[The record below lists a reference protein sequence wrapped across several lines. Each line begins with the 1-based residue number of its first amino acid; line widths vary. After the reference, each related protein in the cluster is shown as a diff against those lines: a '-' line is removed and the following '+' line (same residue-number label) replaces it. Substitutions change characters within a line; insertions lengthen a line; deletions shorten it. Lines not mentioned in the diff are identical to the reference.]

1 MNKRIVT
8 IIVTLVITSAF
19 ITGFCEENLSK
30 VNGMQESS
38 NNLVSPTSHES
49 KSFDV
54 NNKKIKAEVITID
67 LKNSKI
73 ELKTALANGTIGA
86 VDTIENI
93 ANSNGAVAAIN
104 GTYFGAYTEDKDP
117 YGVLV
122 VQGKILHTGSHRSV
136 FGFDKDNNVDID
148 ILMPRIRGY
157 NGEPKWKYSWN
168 GYWLNHTPIKGG
180 ESVIVYTPER
190 GKKVRSDLG
199 TNVIVKDGKITEITE
214 GNVDIPENGLVINLY
229 GSIKDQIFDRFEVGR
244 SVEYNVDLY
253 PKHKNDEFWK
263 KVDGAVGA
271 GPGLVWD
278 GKVTLNLEEERF
290 SEAKITSIAAARSA
304 IGFTKDKK
312 LILLTTR
319 RATINDLAEMMV
331 KLGCEKAMNL
341 DGGASSGLYYNGK
354 VITKPGRQI
363 SNAILIIEEEQNKE
377 LKEK

>member
-1 MNKRIVT
+1 MNKRIIA
-8 IIVTLVITSAF
+8 IIVTLVITS
-19 ITGFCEENLSK
+19 IYINGFCDENLSGI
-30 VNGMQESS
+30 NGNGEQEHS
-38 NNLVSPTSHES
+38 NNLVQATLYES

-54 NNKKIKAEVITID
+54 NDKKIKAEVVTVD
-67 LKNSKI
+67 LSNPKI
-73 ELKTALANGTIGA
+73 KLKTTLAKGTIGS

-93 ANSNGAVAAIN
+93 ANGNSAVAAIN

-122 VQGKILHTGSHRSV
+122 VGGKILHTGTHRSV

-148 ILMPRIRGY
+148 VLMPRIWGY

-168 GYWLNHTPIKGG
+168 GYWLNHTPVEGG

-190 GKKVRSDLG
+190 GEKVRSNLG
-199 TNVIVKDGKITEITE
+199 TNVVVKDGKITQITE
-214 GNVDIPENGLVINLY
+214 GDVDIPENGLVINLY
-229 GSIKDQIFDRFEVGR
+229 GPIKDQIFDRFEVGR
-244 SVEYNVDLY
+244 PVEYNVDLY
-253 PKHKNDEFWK
+253 PNHKNDEFWRT
-263 KVDGAVGA
+263 VEGAVGA

-278 GKVTLNLEEERF
+278 GKVTLKLEEEKF
-290 SEAKITSIAAARSA
+290 SEAKITSTAAARSA
-304 IGFTKDKK
+304 IGFTRDKK

-319 RATINDLAEMMV
+319 SATISELAEVMV

-363 SNAILIIEEEQNKE
+363 SNAILIMEEE
-377 LKEK
+377 LKEQ